1 MLVLRKLTE
10 SDAEAFQRAH
20 QATVVT
26 DPTFARGFA
35 ADTLFPVYLAR
46 LDDDE
51 QGLRLPENYVPST
64 M

>member
-10 SDAEAFQRAH
+10 SDAEAFQRAYR
-20 QATVVT
+20 ATAVT

-35 ADTLFPVYLAR
+35 ADIPFRDYLAR

-51 QGLRLPENYVPST
+51 QGLRQ
-64 M
+64 